1 MPSKLFVGLALAAA
15 ALSAAGGAWAAEKD
29 VPFQSGLHPGD
40 RLASFLC
47 RGVNGPNKGKPLCY
61 V

>member
-1 MPSKLFVGLALAAA
+1 MRAKGFVGLALAAA
-15 ALSAAGGAWAAEKD
+15 ALSAAGYAWAAEKD
-29 VPFQSGLHPGD
+29 VPFKSGLHPGD

-47 RGVNGPNKGKPLCY
+47 RSTNGLNKGKPLCY